1 MFERGGSLSL
11 SSISWW
17 GIRFGES
24 WEFSLSLSLPPS
36 RTDGPTARCLPVG
49 VRQSV
54 CTCACA
60 CGHRGQVG
68 FSEGNVVVVV
78 VGSTGLRA
86 STTSLTCRWRRPTPA
101 PGGIP
106 GTTYG
111 SDRARCEPRRQ
122 QVASSL
128 AACNPR
134 PTHPPTSRHTRSHGP
149 WTTTRQLWTDGRI
162 CRTDKEPH
170 AYLWRGPLPPHFTP
184 DRVRAGARYGDR
196 GVYTPWRWR
205 LGRAWVNGRMGEC
218 ANG

>member
-1 MFERGGSLSL
+1 MVGDKIRRILGVLSLSL
-11 SSISWW
+11 SV
-17 GIRFGES
+17 
-24 WEFSLSLSLPPS
+24 PPS
-36 RTDGPTARCLPVG
+36 RTDGPVSRCLPMG

-78 VGSTGLRA
+78 GSTGLRA
-86 STTSLTCRWRRPTPA
+86 ATTSLTCRWRRPTPA

-134 PTHPPTSRHTRSHGP
+134 PTHPRRATRDHTAPGPQHGNCGPTDEYAGQTRSRMRTSGEARCRHILRQIGCVQERDTAIEACTLPGVGGWEGHG
-149 WTTTRQLWTDGRI
+149 
-162 CRTDKEPH
+162 
-170 AYLWRGPLPPHFTP
+170 
-184 DRVRAGARYGDR
+184 
-196 GVYTPWRWR
+196 
-205 LGRAWVNGRMGEC
+205 
-218 ANG
+218 